1 MDWRRIPHAEGYE
14 MSESGDVRRADGL
27 LVPYYR
33 LLWGGRHAV
42 MSAETLYRMT
52 FDGPLPERSSGA
64 PHSVDVDERR
74 LEAAQRLAERLRHE
88 NDELRARFAVH
99 SASGKVP
106 GASVSSWPRPRRTA
120 ARRVATGCAWLAYGM
135 TSTANLPSL
144 PPRRSSTWPS

>member
-42 MSAETLYRMT
+42 MSAETLYRMS

-74 LEAAQRLAERLRHE
+74 LEAAQRLVERLWRE
-88 NDELRARFAVH
+88 NDELRARFA
-99 SASGKVP
+99 AFGI
-106 GASVSSWPRPRRTA
+106 
-120 ARRVATGCAWLAYGM
+120 
-135 TSTANLPSL
+135 NI
-144 PPRRSSTWPS
+144 